1 MRAEAEVLA
10 GGAFQPPPV
19 TANDLVTTSLAERGQ
34 SGLSLAL
41 DAALAALR
49 NLDPSAPLPVRNA
62 QDLLTMV
69 KATKEAAGLD
79 KPGVAIAVSLNSSGN
94 ATIAAWTEA
103 DTVDTIG

>member
-1 MRAEAEVLA
+1 MRAEDGREALQA
-10 GGAFQPPPV
+10 PPV

-49 NLDPSAPLPVRNA
+49 NLDPSQPLPVRNA

-79 KPGVAIAVSLNSSGN
+79 KPGVAIAVSLNSTGN
-94 ATIAAWTEA
+94 ATIASWA
-103 DTVDTIG
+103 DADIVDTIG